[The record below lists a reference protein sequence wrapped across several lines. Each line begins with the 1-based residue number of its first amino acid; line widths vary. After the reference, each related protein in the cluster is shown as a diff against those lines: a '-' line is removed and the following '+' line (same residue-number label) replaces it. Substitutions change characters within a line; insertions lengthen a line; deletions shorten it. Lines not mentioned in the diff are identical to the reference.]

1 MIQIQSTALV
11 LKIQLVSC
19 EYLMAAASDS
29 CVSLMCVV
37 DLVKKVLSALV
48 C

>member
-29 CVSLMCVV
+29 CMSLMCV
-37 DLVKKVLSALV
+37 DLVEKVLSALV